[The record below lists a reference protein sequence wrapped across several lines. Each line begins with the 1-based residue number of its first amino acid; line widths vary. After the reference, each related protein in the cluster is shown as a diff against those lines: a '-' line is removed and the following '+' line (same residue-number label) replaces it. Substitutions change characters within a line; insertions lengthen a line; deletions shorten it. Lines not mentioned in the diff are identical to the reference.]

1 MSARL
6 ARWWWLAL
14 VAAVGF
20 ALGWVIAD
28 SYVRSRFENDAP
40 GGLFDYPG

>member
-1 MSARL
+1 MTAL

-20 ALGWVIAD
+20 AAGWVVAD
-28 SYVRSRFENDAP
+28 AWVRSRFEDDAP
-40 GGLFDYPG
+40 GHLYDFPG